1 MDREYPNYEQKGE
14 MPVPAKDIPQIIQAL
29 KAAKAE
35 KEITYPRLLDMLE
48 ANKTPLGLTTLRR
61 VFADG
66 SEKNDS
72 FNYATTIAP
81 LEAIL
86 LQEDIPEPESNP
98 YAKELE
104 GFKAVIHSQNEELVR
119 MYEMTKHLED
129 RIEFLVGQINK
140 KDELIARLM
149 DKVLG

>member
-1 MDREYPNYEQKGE
+1 
-14 MPVPAKDIPQIIQAL
+14 
-29 KAAKAE
+29 
-35 KEITYPRLLDMLE
+35 MLE
-48 ANKTPLGLTTLRR
+48 AAGTPLGLTTLRR

-72 FNYATTIAP
+72 FNYASTIAP

-86 LQEDIPEPESNP
+86 LVEDIPEPESNP

-119 MYEMTKHLED
+119 MYEMNKHLED

>member
-1 MDREYPNYEQKGE
+1 
-14 MPVPAKDIPQIIQAL
+14 MPQKDIPKIITEL
-29 KAAKAE
+29 KKAKAE

-48 ANKTPLGLTTLRR
+48 ANGTPLGLTTLRR

-72 FNYATTIAP
+72 FNYASTIAP

-86 LQEDIPEPESNP
+86 LVEDIPEPESNP

-119 MYEMTKHLED
+119 MYEMNKHLED

>member
-1 MDREYPNYEQKGE
+1 
-14 MPVPAKDIPQIIQAL
+14 MPQKDISKIIMEL
-29 KAAKAE
+29 KKAKAE

-48 ANKTPLGLTTLRR
+48 AAGTPLGLTTLRR

-72 FNYATTIAP
+72 FNYASTIAP

-86 LQEDIPEPESNP
+86 LVEDIPEPESNP

-119 MYEMTKHLED
+119 MYEMNKHLED
-129 RIEFLVGQINK
+129 RIEFLVGQISK

-149 DKVLG
+149 DKALG

>member
-1 MDREYPNYEQKGE
+1 MPQKDVSALILE
-14 MPVPAKDIPQIIQAL
+14 LKKAKS
-29 KAAKAE
+29 E

-48 ANKTPLGLTTLRR
+48 ANGTPLGLTTLRR

-72 FNYATTIAP
+72 FNYASTLQP
-81 LEAIL
+81 LETIL
-86 LQEDIPEPESNP
+86 LQDDIPEPESNP

-104 GFKAVIHSQNEELVR
+104 GYKAVIHAQNEELVR
-119 MYEMTKHLED
+119 VYEMNKHLEG

-149 DKVLG
+149 NKVLG

>member
-1 MDREYPNYEQKGE
+1 
-14 MPVPAKDIPQIIQAL
+14 MPQKDIPKIITEL
-29 KAAKAE
+29 KKAKAE

-48 ANKTPLGLTTLRR
+48 AAGTPLGLTTLRR

-72 FNYATTIAP
+72 FNYASTIAP

-86 LQEDIPEPESNP
+86 LVEDIPEPESNP

-119 MYEMTKHLED
+119 MYEMNKHLED

-149 DKVLG
+149 DKALG

>member
-1 MDREYPNYEQKGE
+1 
-14 MPVPAKDIPQIIQAL
+14 MPQKDIPKIITEL
-29 KAAKAE
+29 KKAKAE

-48 ANKTPLGLTTLRR
+48 AAGTPLGLTTLRR

-72 FNYATTIAP
+72 FNYASTIAP

-86 LQEDIPEPESNP
+86 LVEDIPEPESNP

-104 GFKAVIHSQNEELVR
+104 GFKSVIHSQNEELVR
-119 MYEMTKHLED
+119 MYEMNKHLED

>member
-1 MDREYPNYEQKGE
+1 
-14 MPVPAKDIPQIIQAL
+14 MPQKDIPKIITEL
-29 KAAKAE
+29 KKAKAE

-48 ANKTPLGLTTLRR
+48 AAGTPLGLTTLRR

-72 FNYATTIAP
+72 FNYASTIAP

-86 LQEDIPEPESNP
+86 LVEDIPEPESNP

>member
-1 MDREYPNYEQKGE
+1 MDFKNVTGGCC
-14 MPVPAKDIPQIIQAL
+14 MPQKDIPAL
-29 KAAKAE
+29 ILELKNAKKE

-48 ANKTPLGLTTLRR
+48 ANGTPLGLTTLRR

-72 FNYATTIAP
+72 FNYASTLQP
-81 LEAIL
+81 LETIL
-86 LQEDIPEPESNP
+86 LREDIPEPESNP

-104 GFKAVIHSQNEELVR
+104 GYKAVIHAQNEELVR
-119 MYEMTKHLED
+119 VYEMNKHLEERVD
-129 RIEFLVGQINK
+129 FLVEQINK

>member
-1 MDREYPNYEQKGE
+1 
-14 MPVPAKDIPQIIQAL
+14 MPQKDIPKIIQEL
-29 KAAKAE
+29 KKAKAE

-48 ANKTPLGLTTLRR
+48 AAGTPLGLTTLRR

-72 FNYATTIAP
+72 FNYASTIAP

-86 LQEDIPEPESNP
+86 LVEDIPEPESNP

-119 MYEMTKHLED
+119 MYEMNKHLED
-129 RIEFLVGQINK
+129 RIEFLVGQISK

-149 DKVLG
+149 DKALG

>member
-1 MDREYPNYEQKGE
+1 
-14 MPVPAKDIPQIIQAL
+14 MPQKDIPKIITEL
-29 KAAKAE
+29 KKAKSE

-48 ANKTPLGLTTLRR
+48 ANDTPLGLTTLRR

-72 FNYATTIAP
+72 FNYASTIAP

-104 GFKAVIHSQNEELVR
+104 HFKAVIHTQNEELVHA
-119 MYEMTKHLED
+119 YKLIEHLEK
-129 RIEFLVGQINK
+129 RVSYLVEQGNK
-140 KDELIARLM
+140 KDEIIERLM
-149 DKVLG
+149 NKVLG